1 MLKYLIFIM
10 GLLPVSTLAEV
21 FPALGSRRASCESL
35 WVERNQILNVAG
47 QCFNTA
53 LGQAV
58 FDNADCTPGAPA
70 LPEGA
75 VNRISRIE
83 LEEQGRLCAVNTAQD
98 QITVNGRYGPLHFGN
113 GGLTLG
119 RWLGALQKLDVF
131 PHSAGRAR
139 SCTVGGLD
147 SNGDNFLALRSGPD
161 VRYPQIG
168 QLLSGE
174 RVLSTSACMGRWC
187 FADAVQNGNRTERR
201 SGWFHVRWCQP

>member
-10 GLLPVSTLAEV
+10 GLLPVSALAEA
-21 FPALGSRRASCESL
+21 FPTLGNGRTSCESL

-47 QCFNTA
+47 QCFDTA

-58 FDNADCTPGAPA
+58 FDNADCTPGAPS
-70 LPEGA
+70 LPEVA

-83 LEEQGRLCAVNTAQD
+83 LAEQGRLCNVNTGRD
-98 QITVNGRYGPLHFGN
+98 QITVNGRYGPLRFGN

-131 PHSAGRAR
+131 PRSAGRERA
-139 SCTVGGLD
+139 CTVSGL
-147 SNGDNFLALRSGPD
+147 SAGSSGFLALRSGPD

-168 QLLSGE
+168 SMVNGE
-174 RVLSTSACMGRWC
+174 RVVWSSACMGRWC
-187 FADAVQNGNRTERR
+187 FADTVQNGNAVERR
-201 SGWFHVRWCQP
+201 IGWFHVRWCQP

>member
-10 GLLPVSTLAEV
+10 GLLPVSAMAEAFPTL
-21 FPALGSRRASCESL
+21 GNSRTSCESL

-47 QCFNTA
+47 QCFNSA

-58 FDNADCTPGAPA
+58 FDNDDCIPGAPA
-70 LPEGA
+70 LPEVA

-83 LEEQGRLCAVNTAQD
+83 LAEQGRLCAVDTAQSR
-98 QITVNGRYGPLHFGN
+98 ITVNGRYGPLRFGE
-113 GGLTLG
+113 GGISLG

-131 PHSAGRAR
+131 PQPARAR
-139 SCTVGGLD
+139 RCTVSGLSEGG
-147 SNGDNFLALRSGPD
+147 FLALRSGPD
-161 VRYPQIG
+161 TRYPQIG

-174 RVLSTSACMGRWC
+174 RVSSTSACLGRWC
-187 FADAVQNGNRTERR
+187 FAGAVQNGNRLEQR